1 VTPRAMRTREAH
13 HDQHHRDTLEQTA
26 MEWLENLGYEI
37 AYGPDIAFDGQ
48 K

>member
-1 VTPRAMRTREAH
+1 MTSITE
-13 HDQHHRDTLEQTA
+13 DTLEQTA

-48 K
+48 KIMMRDEL